1 MSEDDDEGNLWSH
14 GQASDDT
21 KYGEQGPG
29 SRLGPPQY
37 FQGLARAAAWSR
49 IENLENY
56 NLLLHLVIDNNMKY
70 TGTVH
75 SSQT

>member
-1 MSEDDDEGNLWSH
+1 MRPEDDDEGNLWCH

-56 NLLLHLVIDNNMKY
+56 NLLLHLVIDNMKY